1 MNTADRSLS
10 LVDYALRRRFA
21 FVTLRPEYHAAK
33 FREHMLAKGAAGEF
47 VDKIV
52 TRMSELN
59 AEIASD
65 STNLGPGFCIGHS
78 FFAAVRPNDV
88 LNDEWYRLIVLTEI
102 VPLLEEYWSD
112 NPSHA
117 EEWRDRLLAD

>member
-21 FVTLRPEYHAAK
+21 FVTLRPEYESGR
-33 FREHMLAKGAAGEF
+33 FREHMLSKGASATL

-52 TRMSELN
+52 DRMSKLN
-59 AEIASD
+59 ADIAAD
-65 STNLGPGFCIGHS
+65 LTNLGPGFCIGHS
-78 FFAAVRPNDV
+78 FFAAVRPDDV
-88 LNDEWYRLIVLTEI
+88 LNDDWYRLIVLTEI

-112 NPSHA
+112 NLSRV